1 MGGCLS
7 SHSADESR
15 VDLGDAASNKGPPV
29 AAATPVGD
37 PSASLHLDP
46 SKPRVD
52 ARSSAFDSQLN
63 PDGERV
69 DDELEAFC
77 GETIVQAL

>member
-1 MGGCLS
+1 M
-7 SHSADESR
+7 
-15 VDLGDAASNKGPPV
+15 
-29 AAATPVGD
+29 AAAAD
-37 PSASLHLDP
+37 PSATLP
-46 SKPRVD
+46 SRVD

-69 DDELEAFC
+69 DGELERLC

>member
-1 MGGCLS
+1 M
-7 SHSADESR
+7 
-15 VDLGDAASNKGPPV
+15 AAV
-29 AAATPVGD
+29 TPVGD
-37 PSASLHLDP
+37 PSASL
-46 SKPRVD
+46 PRVD